1 MTIRLFSTL
10 AVQGAVEPRLGA
22 WETAIGRPIAARF
35 GPTQVLR
42 AALDGGE
49 AADVVIL
56 TAEGIADLAAA
67 GRVAAASVVDLALSF
82 VGIAQAP
89 GAPHPDISSEAAFV
103 ATLRAASSIAYSRAG
118 ASGIFFAGL
127 IARLGLAEEIA
138 AKATV
143 VPAGLTGALVMDG
156 RCQYAI
162 QQVSELRMVAGID
175 VIGRLP
181 ATLQVPAM
189 FTAAATG
196 PDPAAAALLA
206 RLADPALAG
215 AYREA
220 GLEPVHG
227 A

>member
-10 AVQGAVEPRLGA
+10 AVQGAIAPLLPGWEGALGQ
-22 WETAIGRPIAARF
+22 PIAARF

-56 TAEGIADLAAA
+56 TAEGIADLAAS
-67 GRVAAASVVDLALSF
+67 GRVEAASAVDLAWSF

-89 GAPHPDISSEAAFV
+89 GAPHPDIATEAAFV
-103 ATLRAASSIAYSRAG
+103 ATLRAAASIAYSRAG

-127 IARLGLAEEIA
+127 IARLGIAEEIA

-162 QQVSELRMVAGID
+162 QQVSELRMVPGID

-181 ATLQVPAM
+181 ATLQVPGM
-189 FTAAATG
+189 FSAAARSA
-196 PDPAAAALLA
+196 DPATAALLA
-206 RLADPALAG
+206 RLADPALAA

-227 A
+227 G